1 MLRYGIPGYVHVRG
15 ICMLTQPFGNLL
27 LAAALHI
34 QKNIHVP
41 YLPPTTSPRPG
52 QHCINH
58 SLYMKSSV
66 RFRSQAFAV
75 LKSVN
80 RTQTRRSLVTLPKMA
95 TTLTPNASVAT
106 DGEPQCKPALR
117 YADVCTLLSCPVRLL
132 PSTWL
137 TLAAS
142 NRLASTSPTQFSA
155 EYPTAKKP
163 TKTISSMSST
173 EPKKPASTK

>member
-1 MLRYGIPGYVHVRG
+1 MLRKPDVEIWYTWICTRCHVRG
-15 ICMLTQPFGNLL
+15 ICMLTQPFGNTSCCV
-27 LAAALHI
+27 AYPK
-34 QKNIHVP
+34 KNIHVP
-41 YLPPTTSPRPG
+41 GLPPTTSPHPG

-95 TTLTPNASVAT
+95 TTVTPNASVAT
-106 DGEPQCKPALR
+106 DGEPQREPALR

-132 PSTWL
+132 PFTWL

-142 NRLASTSPTQFSA
+142 NRLASTYPTQFSA

-163 TKTISSMSST
+163 TKTI
-173 EPKKPASTK
+173 

>member
-1 MLRYGIPGYVHVRG
+1 
-15 ICMLTQPFGNLL
+15 MLTQPFGNTSC
-27 LAAALHI
+27 I
-34 QKNIHVP
+34 SPKKTYM
-41 YLPPTTSPRPG
+41 YLPPTTSPHPG

-80 RTQTRRSLVTLPKMA
+80 RTQTRRSLVILPKMA
-95 TTLTPNASVAT
+95 TTVTPNASVAT
-106 DGEPQCKPALR
+106 DGEPQWKPALR
-117 YADVCTLLSCPVRLL
+117 YADVCTLLSCLVGLL

-142 NRLASTSPTQFSA
+142 NRLASTFPTQFSA